1 MDQELFNPQSS
12 SVTSS
17 RILYTPSPF
26 ARTSLLHLQEVGS
39 LQAIHPHTS
48 TRTNLTSFLCF
59 VVRSGNG
66 TLTYEGTTYE
76 LSAGD
81 CVFIDCRK
89 AYSHSTGYSTNGSSA
104 SVNNTSENNTSISTP
119 TCVNETAC
127 EKDTA
132 ASNSMSNADSPTA
145 LWSLQWC
152 HFYAPSLPAIYE
164 KYKERGGS
172 PVFHPDSLTS
182 FTTILTDLYTL
193 ASSSDYIRDMRINES
208 LSALLTLLMEQS
220 WHPESKTVSRKRL
233 ELVEIKNYL
242 DEHYTERIVL
252 DDLAERYYINKYYLT
267 KIFKETYGS
276 TINGYI
282 IAKRITRAKQLLRFT
297 DMTVD
302 EIGNAVGMGD
312 ANYFSRT
319 FRKVEGISPREY
331 RKQW

>member
-17 RILYTPSPF
+17 RILYTPSTF

-59 VVRSGNG
+59 VVLSGNG

-89 AYSHSTGYSTNGSSA
+89 AYSHSTGYNSEGKSTS
-104 SVNNTSENNTSISTP
+104 
-119 TCVNETAC
+119 VNETAF
-127 EKDTA
+127 EKDTT
-132 ASNSMSNADSPTA
+132 ASQSTNLPTS

-152 HFYAPSLPAIYE
+152 HFYAPFLPAIYE

-172 PVFHPDSLTS
+172 PVFHPDDSAP
-182 FTTILTDLYTL
+182 FTAILTDLYTL

-242 DEHYTERIVL
+242 DEHYTEKIVL
-252 DDLAERYYINKYYLT
+252 DDLSEKYYINKYYLT

-302 EIGNAVGMGD
+302 EIGAAVGMGD

>member
-1 MDQELFNPQSS
+1 MNTEMFNPQGSMQMP
-12 SVTSS
+12 SVASS
-17 RILYTPSPF
+17 RILHTPSTF

-59 VVRSGNG
+59 VVLSGTG
-66 TLTYEGTTYE
+66 SLTYEGTTYP
-76 LSAGD
+76 LTAGD

-89 AYSHSTGYSTNGSSA
+89 AYSHSTGYDA
-104 SVNNTSENNTSISTP
+104 CKQNT
-119 TCVNETAC
+119 C
-127 EKDTA
+127 EKDTV
-132 ASNSMSNADSPTA
+132 ASQGSTRTNCAGSLTPS

-172 PVFHPDSLTS
+172 QVFHPDDPVQ
-182 FTTILTDLYTL
+182 FTTILTDLYSL
-193 ASSSDYIRDMRINES
+193 ASSSDYIKDMRINES
-208 LSALLTLLMEQS
+208 LSSLLTLLMEQS

>member
-1 MDQELFNPQSS
+1 MDQEFFNPQSS

-59 VVRSGNG
+59 VVLSGNG

-89 AYSHSTGYSTNGSSA
+89 AYSHSTGYSTDGNST
-104 SVNNTSENNTSISTP
+104 SVKNTSGNNIGTDT
-119 TCVNETAC
+119 C
-127 EKDTA
+127 EKDTV
-132 ASNSMSNADSPTA
+132 ASKSTGTPNCVAHTPS

-182 FTTILTDLYTL
+182 FTTILTDLYSL

-220 WHPESKTVSRKRL
+220 WHPESRRASRKRL

-242 DEHYTERIVL
+242 DEHYTERIML
-252 DDLAERYYINKYYLT
+252 DSLAERYYINKYYLT

-276 TINGYI
+276 SINNYV

-302 EIGNAVGMGD
+302 EIGNAVGMED
-312 ANYFSRT
+312 ANYFSRI

>member
-1 MDQELFNPQSS
+1 MDHELFNPQSS

-17 RILYTPSPF
+17 RILYTPSTF

-59 VVRSGNG
+59 VVLSGNG

-89 AYSHSTGYSTNGSSA
+89 AYSHSTGYDTNG
-104 SVNNTSENNTSISTP
+104 TEN
-119 TCVNETAC
+119 
-127 EKDTA
+127 DT
-132 ASNSMSNADSPTA
+132 

-164 KYKERGGS
+164 KYKERGVS

-182 FTTILTDLYTL
+182 FTTILTDLYSL

-252 DDLAERYYINKYYLT
+252 DDLVERYYINKYYLT

-319 FRKVEGISPREY
+319 FRKVEGVSPREY

>member
-17 RILYTPSPF
+17 RILYTPSTF

-59 VVRSGNG
+59 AVLSGTG
-66 TLTYEGTTYE
+66 SLTYEGTTYE
-76 LSAGD
+76 LLAGD

-89 AYSHSTGYSTNGSSA
+89 AYSHSTGYNAGS
-104 SVNNTSENNTSISTP
+104 NNTSVNIDSTP
-119 TCVNETAC
+119 ACVNKTTC

-132 ASNSMSNADSPTA
+132 NPHTNPSTS

-152 HFYAPSLPAIYE
+152 HFYAPFLPAVYE
-164 KYKERGGS
+164 KYKERGGR
-172 PVFHPDSLTS
+172 PVFHPDDLTP
-182 FTTILTDLYTL
+182 FTLLLTDLYNL
-193 ASSSDYIRDMRINES
+193 ASSSDYIRDMRINEK
-208 LSALLTLLMEQS
+208 LGTLLTLLMEQS
-220 WHPESKTVSRKRL
+220 WHPESMTVSRKRL
-233 ELVEIKNYL
+233 ELAAVKEYL
-242 DEHYTERIVL
+242 DEHYTEKIAL
-252 DDLAERYYINKYYLT
+252 ADLSEHFFINKFYLS
-267 KIFKETYGS
+267 KIFKESYGT
-276 TINGYI
+276 TINSYLI
-282 IAKRITRAKQLLRFT
+282 SKRITRAKQLLRFT

-302 EIGNAVGMGD
+302 EVGAAVGMGD
-312 ANYFSRT
+312 ANYFSRM

>member
-59 VVRSGNG
+59 VVLSGNG

-89 AYSHSTGYSTNGSSA
+89 AYSHSTGYSTDGNNAG
-104 SVNNTSENNTSISTP
+104 VNNTSGNNISTP
-119 TCVNETAC
+119 VNSTSAC
-127 EKDTA
+127 EKDPA
-132 ASNSMSNADSPTA
+132 ASQSTGNPNCVAPLTS

-164 KYKERGGS
+164 KYKERVFFVKHFS
-172 PVFHPDSLTS
+172 LKKASEFPVFSKGFSL
-182 FTTILTDLYTL
+182 L
-193 ASSSDYIRDMRINES
+193 
-208 LSALLTLLMEQS
+208 
-220 WHPESKTVSRKRL
+220 
-233 ELVEIKNYL
+233 
-242 DEHYTERIVL
+242 
-252 DDLAERYYINKYYLT
+252 
-267 KIFKETYGS
+267 
-276 TINGYI
+276 
-282 IAKRITRAKQLLRFT
+282 
-297 DMTVD
+297 
-302 EIGNAVGMGD
+302 
-312 ANYFSRT
+312 
-319 FRKVEGISPREY
+319 
-331 RKQW
+331 